1 MQALQTL
8 VVLERWADVVQTGWP
23 MLGTAPDAAV
33 HVLVLHAHPC
43 IV

>member
-8 VVLERWADVVQTGWP
+8 FDLERWADVVQTGSP
-23 MLGTAPDAAV
+23 MLGTAADAAV
-33 HVLVLHAHPC
+33 HALVLHAHPC